1 MSVKRQVCPN
11 CGAVQ
16 PGERRYCVSCGERLD
31 TDASEYIDS
40 RLYFE
45 RKPWMNVVVAVLL
58 LLAVGNVVLTVVY
71 GNTHYVWVPFICA
84 VWFVFAAVVFAFPTV
99 MYMVFGYIWAY
110 GGRYRRWRY
119 AHDYL
124 PEDIDDPYPESIRR
138 MFVVFAV
145 LSVVAVV
152 GCVWFALDIS
162 SFVIMPD
169 PAPPFT
175 FPSDIEITP
184 IP

>member
-1 MSVKRQVCPN
+1 
-11 CGAVQ
+11 
-16 PGERRYCVSCGERLD
+16 
-31 TDASEYIDS
+31 
-40 RLYFE
+40 
-45 RKPWMNVVVAVLL
+45 MNVVVAVLL
-58 LLAVGNVVLTVVY
+58 ALAVGNIVLTVVY

-84 VWFVFAAVVFAFPTV
+84 VWFVFTAVVFAFPTV

-119 AHDYL
+119 AHEYL

-152 GCVWFALDIS
+152 GCIWFALDVS

>member
-1 MSVKRQVCPN
+1 
-11 CGAVQ
+11 
-16 PGERRYCVSCGERLD
+16 
-31 TDASEYIDS
+31 
-40 RLYFE
+40 
-45 RKPWMNVVVAVLL
+45 MNVVVAVLL
-58 LLAVGNVVLTVVY
+58 VLAVGNIVLTVVY

-84 VWFVFAAVVFAFPTV
+84 VWFVFTAVVFAFPTV

-119 AHDYL
+119 AHEYL

-162 SFVIMPD
+162 SFVIMPAL
-169 PAPPFT
+169 APPFT

-184 IP
+184 YP

>member
-1 MSVKRQVCPN
+1 
-11 CGAVQ
+11 
-16 PGERRYCVSCGERLD
+16 
-31 TDASEYIDS
+31 
-40 RLYFE
+40 
-45 RKPWMNVVVAVLL
+45 MNVVVAVLL
-58 LLAVGNVVLTVVY
+58 VLTVGNIVLTVVY

-84 VWFVFAAVVFAFPTV
+84 VWFVFTAVVFAFPTV

-119 AHDYL
+119 AHEYL

-138 MFVVFAV
+138 MFGVFAV

-152 GCVWFALDIS
+152 GCVWFVLDIS
-162 SFVIMPD
+162 SFVIMPA
-169 PAPPFT
+169 PAPSFT